1 LPEGLASSTEAL
13 RKHKQ
18 SFQLKK
24 IKSVAT
30 DKWPRTDIKWPEQQ
44 KEFLEETTIIELLK
58 QL

>member
-1 LPEGLASSTEAL
+1 GLASSTEAL

-30 DKWPRTDIKWPEQQ
+30 NKWPETDIKWLEQQ
-44 KEFLEETTIIELLK
+44 EEFSEETTTIELLK
-58 QL
+58 QP